1 MSLVKS
7 LNLIDSVDY
16 FMKQYAPFASTIPF
30 SRRSRF
36 VILDHCVRETEFTIK
51 IYYDKEQFGHLITQ
65 FVNEMIRETKGN
77 EELNIAGWDNTVVFV
92 DETERA
98 SEYFEYFCFV
108 NS

>member
-7 LNLIDSVDY
+7 LNLIDSVDC
-16 FMKQYAPFASTIPF
+16 FMKQYAPFASTISF

-65 FVNEMIRETKGN
+65 FKGN